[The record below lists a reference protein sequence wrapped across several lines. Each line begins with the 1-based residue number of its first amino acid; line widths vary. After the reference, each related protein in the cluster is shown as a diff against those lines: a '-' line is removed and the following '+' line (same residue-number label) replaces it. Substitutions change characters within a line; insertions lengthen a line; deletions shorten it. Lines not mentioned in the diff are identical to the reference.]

1 MPYQAEHATLTPQIP
16 ALARC
21 REPAE
26 HEYCA
31 AAEGLMMCANRVVM
45 DKAAVDSEGKV
56 VLRMLAPSAQM
67 GSVVG
72 VQGRII
78 K

>member
-1 MPYQAEHATLTPQIP
+1 
-16 ALARC
+16 
-21 REPAE
+21 
-26 HEYCA
+26 
-31 AAEGLMMCANRVVM
+31 MMCANRVVM
-45 DKAAVDSEGKV
+45 DKTAVDSEGKV